1 MSLKD
6 TVLSRANIYKA
17 IYCLESY
24 IFEKGL
30 LSEEDLKKYVRLHD
44 KYDFEYIN
52 NVIDEC
58 EERLGALFSDKDRL
72 FDVDVYFKVKKWDG
86 EKNKMVYRP
95 IHTASLV
102 DQICMVSMLQP
113 LMFDDRDNKRERSEL
128 TKVLPHNFY
137 GNIPSVDVDNLF
149 VPWRVKYKEYS
160 EHVIAHCREYQ
171 ETHQYRTEISLDIKN
186 FFPSISPKFIF
197 NYVMKLLA
205 HTYASDEDKE
215 TLKIILVKLL
225 YFNVKKDNVDYFLE
239 EYYPKGIEGDIFM
252 NCGIAQGLPQ
262 SYLFGNICMI
272 EIYEIIRKIDD
283 FKDGDFLF
291 YVDDSVI
298 YVEKEY
304 ENSDQFQATINTINQ
319 EVSNLWNDK
328 GDAIENGLKQYLS
341 EKYIQFQKCLKYEI
355 KFHDKDKSDY
365 CPIDMADYN
374 IAALDSI
381 RREASMA
388 NSIYSNLDES
398 EDYYCKEKLEKLLNI
413 VKDEI
418 KRLKKNKKDTQA
430 DDKKEGKDRNATR
443 LKLLKRHK
451 RFFEY
456 RLKLLQHRLNGGAD
470 NNDIINFNNTFNIS
484 IGDNADEIS
493 LSKDKS
499 VQDWMDTYDE
509 EIFQTEARLLISTL
523 PASDANTFTQNLI
536 RFEKSLVGTEHRA
549 SNYLYLSKDFHSAMV
564 LRKLF
569 AEPYRSLEKWA
580 KRSINSTRTSSAYKQ
595 HQKLNHFV
603 DDLHK
608 RVENQNA
615 GQDADV
621 VSEFFTEDTFFVAI
635 NSNEYIR
642 KILNAYYS
650 CICEIPISDAK
661 SFTKTSPR
669 PMSYSELRVMARLRN
684 RNFTIDSFTRA
695 VNDINPIK
703 LENNMSIDMG
713 LMDVLAIYIN
723 NVRNPEWVD
732 NIILTHRVV
741 KGLWQNGSKF
751 LYSYTL
757 HNEEHAITLVKE
769 VIHILKAID
778 YLKIKKIDYYILF
791 LACYL
796 HDISMVIHPNINS
809 FCGGSDQS
817 MQIITRFLSD
827 VNSRIASK
835 ESEAA
840 NVIIKKDKAFKE
852 AGHFLIKQFEAIYT
866 YFEDSIRNN
875 HAKESA
881 NYIKKWSDSVLNF
894 LSPLLL
900 NEISAVSYSHGANA
914 EDVYGLKSDARNS
927 VISEKYMM
935 ILIRLA
941 DLLDVAND
949 RINYYLLRQNV
960 KHMTLTSQFHW
971 ISHLITDEI
980 KITAQYAVNKES
992 DENGELISLSKRK
1005 IYEDINVNLFINV
1018 KYLSSVKPLNCDYCR
1033 KDDDYQTDVEG
1044 LPHEYRDDELM
1055 SLNMDKDINKKIPNT
1070 CPILCKWIRLKHE
1083 WLVNELIHLQEYLNS
1098 VNDSLIQTKIH
1109 LNVYYSNRNHLDSDL
1124 FDSCRD
1130 YINDEKNKLHY
1141 Q

>member
-1 MSLKD
+1 
-6 TVLSRANIYKA
+6 
-17 IYCLESY
+17 
-24 IFEKGL
+24 
-30 LSEEDLKKYVRLHD
+30 
-44 KYDFEYIN
+44 
-52 NVIDEC
+52 
-58 EERLGALFSDKDRL
+58 
-72 FDVDVYFKVKKWDG
+72 
-86 EKNKMVYRP
+86 
-95 IHTASLV
+95 
-102 DQICMVSMLQP
+102 MVSMLQP

-160 EHVIAHCREYQ
+160 EQVIAHCREYQ
-171 ETHQYRTEISLDIKN
+171 ETHQYRTQISLDIKN
-186 FFPSISPKFIF
+186 FFPSISPEFIF
-197 NYVMKLLA
+197 DYVMNLLA
-205 HTYASDEDKE
+205 HTYVSEEDKD

-225 YFNVKKDNVDYFLE
+225 YFNVKKENVDSFLE
-239 EYYPKGIEGDIFM
+239 EYYQKEIEGDMFM

-272 EIYEIIRKIDD
+272 EIYERIRKIDD

-304 ENSDQFQATINTINQ
+304 ENSDQFQNTINTINK
-319 EVSNLWNDK
+319 EVASLWIDK
-328 GDAIENGLKQYLS
+328 GDTIENGLKGYLS
-341 EKYIQFQKCLKYEI
+341 EKHIRFQEKLEYKIE
-355 KFHDKDKSDY
+355 FHDKDKSEY
-365 CPIDMADYN
+365 CPIDKADIN
-374 IAALDSI
+374 IAGLDSI
-381 RREASMA
+381 RRQSSMA

-398 EDYYCKEKLEKLLNI
+398 EDYYCKDKLEILIK
-413 VKDEI
+413 VVGDEI
-418 KRLKKNKKDTQA
+418 KRLKKRKEDSQAEDKKD
-430 DDKKEGKDRNATR
+430 GKDQNAFR
-443 LKLLKRHK
+443 LKLLKRYK
-451 RFFEY
+451 RFFKY
-456 RLKLLQHRLNGGAD
+456 RLKLLQHRLNGGTD
-470 NNDIINFNNTFNIS
+470 NNDINNFNKTF
-484 IGDNADEIS
+484 A
-493 LSKDKS
+493 LSEGKS

-523 PASDANTFTQNLI
+523 PSSDAKTFTQDLI
-536 RFEKSLVGTEHRA
+536 SFEKILVGTKHSA

-564 LRKLF
+564 LRNLF

-595 HQKLNHFV
+595 HKKLTHFV

-608 RVENQNA
+608 RMENKDA
-615 GQDADV
+615 EQDVDV
-621 VSEFFTEDTFFVAI
+621 MSEFFTEDTFFVAI
-635 NSNEYIR
+635 NSKEYIR

-669 PMSYSELRVMARLRN
+669 SMSYSELRIMARLRN
-684 RNFTIDSFTRA
+684 RNFTFDSFIRA
-695 VNDINPIK
+695 VKDINPIK

-723 NVRNPEWVD
+723 NVRNPEWID

-817 MQIITRFLSD
+817 MQIITRFLAD
-827 VNSRIASK
+827 VSSRI
-835 ESEAA
+835 ESTKSDAA
-840 NVIIKKDKAFKE
+840 KVITNKDKAFKE
-852 AGHFLIKQFEAIYT
+852 AGHFLIRQFETIYA
-866 YFEDSIRNN
+866 YFENSIRSN
-875 HAKESA
+875 HAKDSA
-881 NYIKKWSDSVLNF
+881 SMIKKWSDSVLSF

-900 NEISAVSYSHGANA
+900 NEVSVVSYSHGAEA

-960 KHMTLTSQFHW
+960 KHMTPTSQFHW

-980 KITAQYAVNKES
+980 KLTAQYKINKES
-992 DENGELISLSKRK
+992 NENDELIPLNKRTVN
-1005 IYEDINVNLFINV
+1005 EDINVNLFINV
-1018 KYLSSVKPLNCDYCR
+1018 KYQSAVKPLNCGCCR
-1033 KDDDYQTDVEG
+1033 KDDNYNVEKDG
-1044 LPHEYRDDELM
+1044 LPHEYRDNEVM
-1055 SLNMDKDINKKIPNT
+1055 SLNMDKEINNKMPDT

-1098 VNDSLIQTKIH
+1098 VNDSLIQTKFH
-1109 LNVYYSNRNHLDSDL
+1109 LNVFYCNRYNLDSDL
-1124 FDSCRD
+1124 FDSSRD
-1130 YINDEKNKLHY
+1130 FINDEKNKLHY
-1141 Q
+1141 